1 MLYIRYSILYDNSKI
16 YKTKKNVRKHWKI
29 KFLSS
34 HERRHGSLKNVI
46 NRDEKNESFSEQ
58 PSLLS
63 VFIPRP

>member
-16 YKTKKNVRKHWKI
+16 YKTIKNVRKHWKI
-29 KFLSS
+29 KLFSS